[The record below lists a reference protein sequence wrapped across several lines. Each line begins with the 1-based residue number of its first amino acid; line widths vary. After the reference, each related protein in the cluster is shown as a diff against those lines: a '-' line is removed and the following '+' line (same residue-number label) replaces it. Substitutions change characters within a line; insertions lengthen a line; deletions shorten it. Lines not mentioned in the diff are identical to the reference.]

1 MELEVSPSINDQ
13 IELIEE
19 QLIQL
24 EQVECPLVHR
34 FAPSVYVREV
44 TMPANSFIIGHE
56 HKTEHFNVVLTG
68 KARVMIDGVIEDI
81 VAPCIFV
88 SKPSVRK
95 VLYIIEEMKWA
106 TIHPTEETN
115 LEVLDC
121 ALVKKSNSFIKHS
134 EMKAI
139 QDSFNSEQGG
149 LVCHG

>member
-1 MELEVSPSINDQ
+1 MELEIPSSINSQ
-13 IELIEE
+13 IEAVEE

-34 FAPSVYVREV
+34 FAPSVYAREV

-68 KARVMIDGVIEDI
+68 RARVMIDGVIEDI

-115 LEVLDC
+115 LEALDC

-139 QDSFNSEQGG
+139 KDSFNSEKGG
-149 LVCHG
+149 LPWHG